1 MYAHIRAGHYQ
12 QLSRQR
18 DNVERLKNC
27 QICAPPVNFQGGRG
41 GGNPGEECVECQEVT
56 CEGCPCSILY

>member
-1 MYAHIRAGHYQ
+1 MNAHIRAGHYQ

-27 QICAPPVNFQGGRG
+27 QISAPPVNFQGGRG
-41 GGNPGEECVECQEVT
+41 GGG
-56 CEGCPCSILY
+56 G